1 MLQYLLKLLKAIFII
16 YPQCAKHSHPW
27 KTGVCFFPFYFE
39 GAGARTGIFFLEI
52 PTGMANI
59 FPVALCL

>member
-1 MLQYLLKLLKAIFII
+1 MLQHLLKLLKAIFIV

-27 KTGVCFFPFYFE
+27 RTVVPISFYFE
-39 GAGARTGIFFLEI
+39 GAGARIGICFLDI
-52 PTGMANI
+52 STGMAKI